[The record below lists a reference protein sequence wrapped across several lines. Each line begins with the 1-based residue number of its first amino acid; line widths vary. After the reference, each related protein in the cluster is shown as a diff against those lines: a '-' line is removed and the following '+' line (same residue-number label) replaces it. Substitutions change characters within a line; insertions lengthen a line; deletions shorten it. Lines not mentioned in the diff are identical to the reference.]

1 MPDLSSWFGGPPTK
15 PQSYSQR
22 RPSPERSHS
31 HRSESPRRVFVRQ
44 HSPSAAS
51 STSRGFFS
59 RPHRAPTSSYKRS
72 PREGYIARLVAQIR
86 KLLRNLIEYAKNNP
100 MKMFMLV
107 VMPLITGGALTKVL
121 GTMGIRLPAGLAS
134 MGGALGGGRGGGGG
148 IGGAMEGVG
157 GLEGVMKIAKM
168 FM

>member
-1 MPDLSSWFGGPPTK
+1 
-15 PQSYSQR
+15 
-22 RPSPERSHS
+22 
-31 HRSESPRRVFVRQ
+31 
-44 HSPSAAS
+44 
-51 STSRGFFS
+51 
-59 RPHRAPTSSYKRS
+59 
-72 PREGYIARLVAQIR
+72 
-86 KLLRNLIEYAKNNP
+86 

-121 GTMGIRLPAGLAS
+121 GTMGIRLPAGLAG
-134 MGGALGGGRGGGGG
+134 MGGALGGGRAAGGG

>member
-1 MPDLSSWFGGPPTK
+1 MPDISSWFGGPPPK
-15 PQSYSQR
+15 SHSHSHSHSHR
-22 RPSPERSHS
+22 RSSPDRSHS
-31 HRSESPRRVFVRQ
+31 HRSESPRGAFVRH

-51 STSRGFFS
+51 TTSRGFFS
-59 RPHRAPTSSYKRS
+59 RPHRASTSSYKRS
-72 PREGYIARLVAQIR
+72 PREGYIARLVSQIR
-86 KLLRNLIEYAKNNP
+86 RLLRNLIEYARNNP

-121 GTMGIRLPAGLAS
+121 GTMGIRLPAALAG
-134 MGGALGGGRGGGGG
+134 MGGGRGAGGG

>member
-1 MPDLSSWFGGPPTK
+1 MPDLSSWFGGQPSK
-15 PQSYSQR
+15 SQSYSQR
-22 RPSPERSHS
+22 RPSPNRSHS

-51 STSRGFFS
+51 TTSRGFFS
-59 RPHRAPTSSYKRS
+59 RPHRSSTSSYKRG
-72 PREGYIARLVAQIR
+72 PREGYIARLVFQIKR
-86 KLLRNLIEYAKNNP
+86 LLRNLIEYAKNNP

-121 GTMGIRLPAGLAS
+121 GTMGIRLPAGLAG
-134 MGGALGGGRGGGGG
+134 MGGVLGGGRSAGGG
-148 IGGAMEGVG
+148 IGSAMEGVG

-168 FM
+168 FI